1 VLTAR
6 RTLIIGSCF
15 VVVAIA
21 AACGGGGPTSPSG
34 IGATTIAGTVNLN
47 GGNASAAT
55 AGTASVYRGAPSSA
69 NAASD
74 LTVTVVGTNLSAT
87 VESSGYFRLAGVP
100 SGAVSLQ
107 FRGGVVNATVQL
119 SNVGRESLIEISVQV
134 TGSSV
139 AIVDEVRS
147 NSKVSLCHRAD
158 SGSYHMIDVSQSA
171 EPAHRAHGDGKV
183 GDPVPGQPLKVFD
196 QSCRAVGPE
205 VQIVKSTNGQDANEA
220 PGPTIVVGSP
230 VTWTYVVTNTGAVS
244 LTNVAVR
251 DDRNVTVTCP
261 GTTVAV
267 GQSMTCT
274 GSGVATAGQYRNVG
288 TVTASSSAGPVT
300 DTDASHYFGQVPVVP
315 TVPPV
320 PGADTNPGSR
330 VQLCHRTGNG
340 RYQLMEVSISAESA
354 HRGHGDGKIGEAV
367 PGMPGKVFGAGCS
380 VN

>member
-1 VLTAR
+1 
-6 RTLIIGSCF
+6 

-69 NAASD
+69 NAATG

-87 VESSGYFRLAGVP
+87 VESSGYFQLAGVP
-100 SGAVSLQ
+100 SGTVSLQ
-107 FRGGVVNATVQL
+107 FRGGAVNATVEL
-119 SNVGRESLIEISVQV
+119 SNVGRESLIEIQVQV
-134 TGSSV
+134 TGTSV

-220 PGPTIVVGSP
+220 PGPTIAVGSP

-244 LTNVAVR
+244 LTSVSVH

-274 GSGVATAGQYRNVG
+274 GTGVATAGQYRNVG
-288 TVTASSSAGPVT
+288 TVTATSSAGRVT

-315 TVPPV
+315 TVPTV
-320 PGADTNPGSR
+320 PGADTPGSK

-340 RYQLMEVSISAESA
+340 RYQLMEVSTSAESA

-367 PGMPGKVFGAGCS
+367 PGMPGKLFGAGCS